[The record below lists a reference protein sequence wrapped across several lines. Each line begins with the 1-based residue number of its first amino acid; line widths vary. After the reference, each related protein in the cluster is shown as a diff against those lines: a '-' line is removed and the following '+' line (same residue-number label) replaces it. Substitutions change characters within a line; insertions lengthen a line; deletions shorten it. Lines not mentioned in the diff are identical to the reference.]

1 MLDFII
7 RFSIQ
12 NKLIVGL
19 FTIALVLWGG
29 YSFTQLPIDALP
41 DITNNQVQVIT
52 RSPSLSAPDVERL
65 ITFPVEQTMATLPDV
80 VEMRSFSRFGLSVIT
95 IVFKEDIDVYWA
107 RQQVFER
114 LAQARAQIPTSAGDP
129 ELAPVTTGLGE
140 IYQYVVQPKKGYEK
154 RYSAVELR
162 SIQDWIVRRQLL
174 GTPGVADVSTFGGE
188 LKQYEVAVD
197 PARLA
202 SAGVTINDLFTA
214 LEQNNQNAGG
224 AYIDRRPN
232 AYFIRTEGLLET
244 VEDVGRV
251 EVHRTGEGVPVL
263 VRDVAE
269 VQIGTAV
276 RYGAVT
282 RTGRSSNG
290 TGEEV
295 VGAVVMM
302 LKGENSSRVIAGVK
316 DRITQIE
323 KSLPEGVE
331 IVAFLDRTDLVNR
344 AISTVSRNLIEGAL
358 IVIFVLVLLL
368 GNWRA
373 GIVVAS
379 VIPLAMFFAVS
390 MMNLFGVSGNLMSLG
405 AIDFG
410 LIVDGAVII
419 VEATLHH
426 LGKRVKERKS
436 ERVKDGSQA
445 STGMPVH
452 TLSLFRSFTL
462 SQQEMDAEVA
472 EAASRIRTSAA
483 FGEIIILIVYLP
495 ILALVGVE
503 GKMFRPMAQTVIFA
517 IAGAFILSLTYVPM
531 MSALLLSKKPQPE
544 GHRTISDR
552 IMAVLHRMYDPA
564 IRWTLSHRG
573 LVVGVAVA
581 AFAGSILLF
590 SRLGGEFIPELD
602 EGDFAVDTR
611 MIPGSSLSET
621 VAATLKAEK
630 MLIDKFP
637 EVKQVVGKI
646 GAGEIPTDPM
656 PIEAADMMVILKN
669 QDEWTS
675 ATNMNELAE
684 KMSTE
689 LAKLP
694 GVSFSFQ
701 QPIQM
706 RFNELMTGIRQ
717 DVAVKIYGEDLNVL
731 ADVARRIG
739 RVVAGVPGATELYVE
754 QVSGL
759 PQIVVRFDR
768 EGLARFGISVEEA
781 NRIIQAAFAGAEV
794 GTIYEGE
801 RRYALA
807 VRLREQSRQQ
817 LGDVQNLLLTAPNG
831 QQVPLGQ
838 VAEVR
843 FENSVN
849 QIQRDNAQRRITVA
863 FNVRGESTPGRDVES
878 VVNDLKARLDKQVKL
893 PAGYYVTY
901 GGQFQNLEE
910 AKKRLSVA
918 VPVSLLLIFLLLFF
932 TFHSLRQAIL
942 IFTAIP
948 LAAIGGVLA
957 LWLRDMPFS
966 ISAGVGFIALFGV
979 SVLNGIVLLAEFN
992 HLKSEGNL
1000 GLRDVILQGTATRLR
1015 PVLMTA
1021 LVASLG
1027 FLPMALSNTAG
1038 AEVQKPLATV
1048 VIGGLVS
1055 ATLLTLLVL
1064 PCLYWWEQSGLGRR
1078 KKAFSKTGSLVG
1090 SALLLLVS
1098 GHVAVAQTPARNPSA
1113 QAELTLQNAID
1124 QALTNNGTTQLSSL
1138 NIAIQ
1143 RTGRTSAR
1151 VIPRTDVSVVSGQ
1164 YNSFRWD
1171 NNLTISQ
1178 SIPNF
1183 RLINRLEQLAD
1194 QSIRAGELSARVTQT
1209 DLRAQVKGVYY
1220 ELTYLNERQKLL
1232 TAQDSLL
1239 VEFRR
1244 ATEVRRRT
1252 GEGTA
1257 LEVATADNLLG
1268 ELRNQLALATADRA
1282 IALNTLQTL
1291 LNTTNPLALP
1301 DSGLTRRTMPLLT
1314 DSLLAQNPTLA
1325 LLSQQ
1330 TDLAKVQIDVEQ
1342 ARLRPDFSV
1351 GYFNQSLQG
1360 PQTLNNGQERFYGAG
1375 QRFQGVQA
1383 GVSIPIS
1390 QKAQRARIESARL
1403 GSQLAEVTL
1412 AYNRRTLQGDVA
1424 TAVQQIRKEQ
1434 GSLTYYDQ
1442 TGLPVA
1448 RQLAEGARKAFRA
1461 GEIGYVEYSQALTRS
1476 YQTRL
1481 TYLETI
1487 NGYNQ
1492 AVIELER
1499 LLGL

>member
-1 MLDFII
+1 MLDRII
-7 RFSIQ
+7 RFSIH
-12 NKLIVGL
+12 NKLIIGL
-19 FTIALVLWGG
+19 FAIALTIWGG
-29 YSFTQLPIDALP
+29 YSLTQLPIDALP

-65 ITFPVEQTMATLPDV
+65 LTFPVEQTMATLPDV

-114 LAQARAQIPTSAGDP
+114 LAQARAQIPASAGDP

-154 RYSAVELR
+154 RYTPSELR

-174 GTPGVADVSTFGGE
+174 GTPGVADVSTFGGY

-197 PARLA
+197 PARLS
-202 SAGVTINDLFTA
+202 SAGVTMTDLFTA
-214 LEQNNQNAGG
+214 LDRNNQNAGG

-232 AYFIRTEGLLET
+232 AYFIRTEGLLGSL
-244 VEDVGRV
+244 EDIRSVVIHQTDG
-251 EVHRTGEGVPVL
+251 GVPVL

-269 VQIGTAV
+269 VQIGHAV

-282 RTGRSSNG
+282 RNG
-290 TGEEV
+290 EEEV

-302 LKGENSSRVIAGVK
+302 LKGANSSEVIGNVK
-316 DRITQIE
+316 ERIAQIE
-323 KSLPEGVE
+323 KSLPEGTE

-344 AISTVSRNLIEGAL
+344 AISTVTRNLIEGAL

-373 GIVVAS
+373 GVVVAS
-379 VIPLAMFFAVS
+379 VIPLAMLFAVS

-426 LGKRVKERKS
+426 LSQRVKERKS
-436 ERVKDGSQA
+436 ERVKESL
-445 STGMPVH
+445 TGD
-452 TLSLFRSFTL
+452 TSALSLFHSFTL
-462 SQQEMDAEVA
+462 SQEEMDSEVA
-472 EAASRIRTSAA
+472 LAASRIRSTAA
-483 FGEIIILIVYLP
+483 FGELIILIVYLP

-503 GKMFRPMAQTVIFA
+503 GKMFRPMAETVIFA

-531 MSALLLSKKPQPE
+531 MSALLLSKKPLPE
-544 GHRTISDR
+544 GHRTISDQ
-552 IMAVLHRMYDPA
+552 IMTFFQRLYNPA
-564 IRWTLSHRG
+564 IRWTLAHRG
-573 LVVGVAVA
+573 VVVGASVL
-581 AFAGSILLF
+581 AFAGSLGLF
-590 SRLGGEFIPELD
+590 SSLGGEFLPELD

-611 MIPGSSLSET
+611 TIPGSSLSET
-621 VAATLKAEK
+621 VQATLKAEK
-630 MLIDKFP
+630 ILMDKFP

-646 GAGEIPTDPM
+646 GSGEIPTDPM

-675 ATNMNELAE
+675 GKTMAELAE
-684 KMSTE
+684 KMQAEVS
-689 LAKLP
+689 KLP

-706 RFNELMTGIRQ
+706 RFNELMTGIKQ
-717 DVAVKIYGEDLNVL
+717 DVAVKLYGEDLNVL
-731 ADVARRIG
+731 SDYARRIG
-739 RVVAGVPGATELYVE
+739 RVVNTVPGTAELYVE

-768 EGLARFGISVEEA
+768 AALARFGLSIDEA
-781 NRIIQAAFAGAEV
+781 NRSVQAAFAGAEA
-794 GTIYEGE
+794 GTVYEGE
-801 RRYALA
+801 RRYGLS
-807 VRLREQSRQQ
+807 VRFREQNRQE
-817 LGDVQNLLLTAPNG
+817 LTDVQNLLVSGQNG

-838 VAEVR
+838 IAEVK

-849 QIQRDNAQRRITVA
+849 QIQRENAQRRITVA
-863 FNVRGESTPGRDVES
+863 FNVRGRDVES
-878 VVNDLKARLDKQVKL
+878 VVNELKGKLTEQVKL
-893 PAGYYVTY
+893 PAGYYTTY

-910 AKKRLSVA
+910 AKKRLTVA
-918 VPVSLLLIFLLLFF
+918 VPVALGLIFLLLFF

-948 LAAIGGVLA
+948 LAAIGGILA
-957 LWLRDMPFS
+957 LWIRDMPFS

-979 SVLNGIVLLAEFN
+979 SVLNGIVLIGEFN
-992 HLKSEGNL
+992 HLQQEGNHN
-1000 GLRDVILQGTATRLR
+1000 LRDVILRGTATRLR

-1021 LVASLG
+1021 LVASMG
-1027 FLPMALSNTAG
+1027 FLPMALSNSAG

-1048 VIGGLVS
+1048 VIGGLIS

-1064 PCLYWWEQSGLGRR
+1064 PCFYWWEQTGLGRR
-1078 KKAFSKTGSLVG
+1078 KKSFSKAGTLVASLLQFLFFG
-1090 SALLLLVS
+1090 GTA
-1098 GHVAVAQTPARNPSA
+1098 SA
-1113 QAELTLQNAID
+1113 QSSLSLQNALD
-1124 QALTNNGTTQLSSL
+1124 QALQNNGSAQVSNL

-1143 RTGRTSAR
+1143 RAGRTAAR
-1151 VIPRTDVSVVSGQ
+1151 SVPRTDISVLSGQ
-1164 YNSFRWD
+1164 YNTYRWD

-1178 SIPNF
+1178 TLPNGK
-1183 RLINRLEQLAD
+1183 LNSGLERLAD
-1194 QSIRAGELSARVTQT
+1194 ASIRGSELSARVTQN
-1209 DLRAQVKGVYY
+1209 DLRAQVKSVYY
-1220 ELTYLNERQKLL
+1220 ALAYLNERQKLL
-1232 TAQDSLL
+1232 QQQDSLL

-1244 ATEVRRRT
+1244 ATDVRRRT

-1268 ELRNQLALATADRA
+1268 ELRNQLALTQADRTIA
-1282 IALNTLQTL
+1282 ISNLQTL

-1301 DSGLTRRTMPLLT
+1301 DNQLSRRAMPVLS
-1314 DSLLAQNPTLA
+1314 DSALAQNPTLT
-1325 LLSQQ
+1325 LLQQQ
-1330 TDLAKVQIDVEQ
+1330 TDIAQTQIAVEQ
-1342 ARLRPDFSV
+1342 ARLRPDISV
-1351 GYFNQSLQG
+1351 GYFNQSLIG
-1360 PQTLNNGQERFYGAG
+1360 PQTLDNGQERVYGAG
-1375 QRFQGVQA
+1375 KRFQGVQA
-1383 GVSIPIS
+1383 GVSIPVF
-1390 QKAQRARIESARL
+1390 QKAQRARVESARL
-1403 GSQLAEVTL
+1403 GQQLATATL
-1412 AYNRRTLQGDVA
+1412 TFNRRTAQGNL
-1424 TAVQQIRKEQ
+1424 TAAIGEIRKQ
-1434 GSLTYYDQ
+1434 QSSLDYYDQ

-1448 RQLAEGARKAFRA
+1448 RQLAEGARKAYRA

-1476 YQTRL
+1476 YQSRL
-1481 TYLETI
+1481 TYLDTI

-1492 AVIELER
+1492 AVIVLER
-1499 LLGL
+1499 VLGL

>member
-1 MLDFII
+1 MLDSII

-12 NKLIVGL
+12 NKLIIGL
-19 FTIALVLWGG
+19 FAIALVIWGG

-114 LAQARAQIPTSAGDP
+114 LAQARAQIPSSAGDP

-140 IYQYVVQPKKGYEK
+140 IYQYVVQAKKGFEN
-154 RYSAVELR
+154 RYSPSELR

-174 GTPGVADVSTFGGE
+174 GTVGVADVSTFGGY

-202 SAGVTINDLFTA
+202 SVGVTMDELFTA
-214 LEQNNQNAGG
+214 LDQNNQNAGG

-232 AYFIRTEGLLET
+232 AYFIRTEGLLGST
-244 VEDVGRV
+244 EDIGKVVVKQTR
-251 EVHRTGEGVPVL
+251 EGVPVL

-269 VQIGTAV
+269 VGVGTAV

-282 RTGRSSNG
+282 RNG
-290 TGEEV
+290 TEEV

-302 LKGENSSRVIAGVK
+302 LKGANSSEVIANVK
-316 DRITQIE
+316 ARIVQIE

-344 AISTVSRNLIEGAL
+344 AISTVTRNLIEGAL

-379 VIPLAMFFAVS
+379 VIPLAMLFAVA

-426 LGKRVKERKS
+426 LGKRRKGGEEERRKEEIASSPFRYVGPLPS
-436 ERVKDGSQA
+436 SLPPFSQK
-445 STGMPVH
+445 
-452 TLSLFRSFTL
+452 
-462 SQQEMDAEVA
+462 EMDAEVA
-472 EAASRIRTSAA
+472 QAASRIRSTAA

-517 IAGAFILSLTYVPM
+517 IAGAFVLSLTYVPM

-552 IMAVLHRMYDPA
+552 IMTFFHRIYDPK
-564 IRWTLSHRG
+564 IRWTLNHRRT
-573 LVVGVAVA
+573 VVGASVL
-581 AFAGSILLF
+581 AFAGSVLLF
-590 SRLGGEFIPELD
+590 NTLGGEFIPELD

-611 MIPGSSLSET
+611 MIAGSSLSET
-621 VAATLKAEK
+621 LSSTLKAEK
-630 MLIDKFP
+630 IIMDKFP
-637 EVKQVVGKI
+637 EVKQIVAKI
-646 GAGEIPTDPM
+646 GSGEIPTDPM

-675 ATNMNELAE
+675 ATNMSEMAE
-684 KMSTE
+684 KMYAEVS
-689 LAKLP
+689 KLP

-717 DVAVKIYGEDLNVL
+717 DVAVKLYGENLDVL
-731 ADVARRIG
+731 AEQARRIG
-739 RVVAGVPGATELYVE
+739 RVVNTVPGATELAVE

-759 PQIVVRFDR
+759 PQLVVRFDR
-768 EGLARFGISVEEA
+768 ESLARFGMSVQDA
-781 NRIIQAAFAGAEV
+781 NRLVQAAFAGAEA

-801 RRYALA
+801 RRYGLT
-807 VRLREQSRQQ
+807 VRLREQSRQR
-817 LGDVQNLLLTAPNG
+817 LEDVQNLLLTSPNG

-838 VAEVR
+838 VAEVK

-863 FNVRGESTPGRDVES
+863 FNVRGRDVES

-932 TFHSLRQAIL
+932 TFHSLRQAVL

-948 LAAIGGVLA
+948 LAAIGGILA
-957 LWLRDMPFS
+957 LWIRDMPFS

-979 SVLNGIVLLAEFN
+979 SVLNGIVLIGEFN
-992 HLKSEGNL
+992 HLQEEGNL
-1000 GLRDVILQGTATRLR
+1000 SLREVILRGTATRLR

-1027 FLPMALSNTAG
+1027 FLPMALSNTSG

-1064 PCLYWWEQSGLGRR
+1064 PCLYWWEQTGLGR
-1078 KKAFSKTGSLVG
+1078 KKKRTPVGTIVASVLIFLALGSL
-1090 SALLLLVS
+1090 SAS
-1098 GHVAVAQTPARNPSA
+1098 AQTPSPGLSSGP
-1113 QAELTLQNAID
+1113 LTLQNALD
-1124 QALTNNGTTQLSSL
+1124 LALTNNGSTQVANL

-1143 RTGRTSAR
+1143 QSGRAAAR
-1151 VIPRTDVSVVSGQ
+1151 GVPRTDISVVGGQ
-1164 YNSFRWD
+1164 YNTFRWD
-1171 NNLTISQ
+1171 NNLTINQ
-1178 SIPNF
+1178 TLPNL
-1183 RLINRLEQLAD
+1183 RLNNRLEQLAD
-1194 QSIRAGELSARVTQT
+1194 AGIRAGEQAKRVTQNE
-1209 DLRAQVKGVYY
+1209 LRAQVRSVYY
-1220 ELTYLNERQKLL
+1220 ALAYLNDRQKLL
-1232 TAQDSLL
+1232 QQQDSLL

-1244 ATEVRRRT
+1244 ATDVRRRT
-1252 GEGTA
+1252 GEGTG

-1268 ELRNQLALATADRA
+1268 ELRNQLNLTAADQR
-1282 IALNTLQTL
+1282 IALSNLQTL
-1291 LNTTNPLALP
+1291 LNTTNALTLP
-1301 DSGLTRRTMPLLT
+1301 QTGLTRRTIPPLP
-1314 DSLLAQNPTLA
+1314 DSALAQNPSLA
-1325 LLSQQ
+1325 LLQSQ
-1330 TDLAKVQIDVEQ
+1330 TDLAQAQIAVEQ
-1342 ARLRPDFSV
+1342 ARLRPDVSV
-1351 GYFNQSLQG
+1351 GYFNQSLRG
-1360 PQTLNNGQERFYGAG
+1360 PQTLANGQERVYGG
-1375 QRFQGVQA
+1375 GHRFQGMQA
-1383 GVSIPIS
+1383 GVSIPVF
-1390 QKAQRARIESARL
+1390 QKAQRARIETARL
-1403 GSQLAEVTL
+1403 EGQRAAATL
-1412 AYNRRTLQGDVA
+1412 TLNKRTLQGELA
-1424 TAVQQIRKEQ
+1424 MAAQEIQKTQS
-1434 GSLTYYDQ
+1434 SLSYYEQ

-1448 RQLAEGARKAFRA
+1448 QQLAEGARKAFRT

-1476 YQTRL
+1476 YQTQL
-1481 TYLETI
+1481 NYLNTL

-1492 AVIELER
+1492 AVIALEG

>member
-1 MLDFII
+1 MPTSCISQGRNFVPMLDRII

-12 NKLIVGL
+12 NKLIIGL
-19 FTIALVLWGG
+19 FAIALAIWGS
-29 YSFTQLPIDALP
+29 YSLTQLPIDALP

-95 IVFKEDIDVYWA
+95 IVFKEDVDVYWA

-114 LAQARAQIPTSAGDP
+114 LAQARAQIPSTAGDP

-154 RYSAVELR
+154 RYTPSELR

-174 GTPGVADVSTFGGE
+174 GTVGVADVSTFGGY

-197 PARLA
+197 PIRLA
-202 SAGVTINDLFTA
+202 ASGVTMNDLFVA
-214 LEQNNQNAGG
+214 LNRNNQNAGG

-232 AYFIRTEGLLET
+232 AYFIRTEGLLGSLDDIGKVVVRQT
-244 VEDVGRV
+244 NAGI
-251 EVHRTGEGVPVL
+251 PVL

-269 VQIGTAV
+269 VQFGNAV

-282 RTGRSSNG
+282 RNG
-290 TGEEV
+290 TEEV

-302 LKGENSSRVIAGVK
+302 LKGENSSRVIANVK
-316 DRITQIE
+316 ARITQIE
-323 KSLPEGVE
+323 KSLPEGIE

-344 AISTVSRNLIEGAL
+344 AISTVTRNLIEGAL

-373 GIVVAS
+373 GVVVAS
-379 VIPLAMFFAVS
+379 VIPLAMLFAIS

-426 LGKRVKERKS
+426 LGKRRNEMGPHS
-436 ERVKDGSQA
+436 
-445 STGMPVH
+445 PP
-452 TLSLFRSFTL
+452 FT
-462 SQQEMDAEVA
+462 QQEMDSEVA
-472 EAASRIRTSAA
+472 LAASRIRSTAA
-483 FGEIIILIVYLP
+483 FGELIILIVYLP

-503 GKMFRPMAQTVIFA
+503 GKMFRPMAETVIFA

-531 MSALLLSKKPQPE
+531 MSALLLSKKPQPA

-552 IMAVLHRMYDPA
+552 IMAFFSRLYTPA
-564 IRWTLSHRG
+564 IRWTLAHRG
-573 LVVGVAVA
+573 LVVGVSVL
-581 AFAGSILLF
+581 AFVGSLWLF
-590 SRLGGEFIPELD
+590 SSLGGEFIPELD

-611 MIPGSSLSET
+611 LIAGSSLSET
-621 VAATLKAEK
+621 VQATLKAEK

-646 GAGEIPTDPM
+646 GSGEIPTDPM
-656 PIEAADMMVILKN
+656 SIEAADMMVILKN

-675 ATNMNELAE
+675 GKTMAELAE
-684 KMSTE
+684 KMQAEVS
-689 LAKLP
+689 KLP

-717 DVAVKIYGEDLNVL
+717 DVAVKLYGEDLNVL
-731 ADVARRIG
+731 ADYARRIG
-739 RVVAGVPGATELYVE
+739 RVVNTVSGTTELYVE
-754 QVSGL
+754 PVSGL
-759 PQIVVRFDR
+759 PQIVVRFNR
-768 EGLARFGISVEEA
+768 EGLARFGMSIDEA
-781 NRIIQAAFAGAEV
+781 NRSVQAAFAGAEA
-794 GTIYEGE
+794 GMIYEGE
-801 RRYALA
+801 RRYGLV
-807 VRLREQSRQQ
+807 VRLREQNRQR
-817 LGDVQNLLLTAPNG
+817 LDDVQNLLLSGQNG

-838 VAEVR
+838 VAEVT

-863 FNVRGESTPGRDVES
+863 FNVRNRDVES
-878 VVNDLKARLDKQVKL
+878 VVNDLKVRLDQEIKL

-910 AKKRLSVA
+910 AKKRLIVA
-918 VPVSLLLIFLLLFF
+918 VPVALGLIFLLLFF
-932 TFHSLRQAIL
+932 TFHSFRQAIL

-948 LAAIGGVLA
+948 LAAIGGILA
-957 LWLRDMPFS
+957 LWIRDMPFS

-979 SVLNGIVLLAEFN
+979 SVLNGIVLIGEFN
-992 HLKSEGNL
+992 QLRQEGVL
-1000 GLRDVILQGTATRLR
+1000 DLRDVILQGTATRLR

-1027 FLPMALSNTAG
+1027 FLPMALSNSAG

-1064 PCLYWWEQSGLGRR
+1064 PCLYWWEQSGPSMRRFGRS
-1078 KKAFSKTGSLVG
+1078 KKVFSTVKALVISLLLSFFGIQTGS
-1090 SALLLLVS
+1090 
-1098 GHVAVAQTPARNPSA
+1098 AQTPAGGP
-1113 QAELTLQNAID
+1113 LTLQNALD
-1124 QALTNNGTTQLSSL
+1124 QALTNNGSTQMGNL
-1138 NIAIQ
+1138 NVAIQ
-1143 RTGRTSAR
+1143 RSGRVAAR
-1151 VIPRTDVSVVSGQ
+1151 SIPRTDISILSGQ
-1164 YNSFRWD
+1164 YNTYRWD
-1171 NNLTISQ
+1171 NNLTVSQ
-1178 SIPNF
+1178 TLPNGK
-1183 RLINRLEQLAD
+1183 LNSGLERLAD
-1194 QSIRAGELSARVTQT
+1194 ASIRGSELANRVIQNN
-1209 DLRAQVKGVYY
+1209 LRAQVKSVYY
-1220 ELTYLNERQKLL
+1220 ELLYLNERQKLL
-1232 TAQDSLL
+1232 RQQDSLL

-1244 ATEVRRRT
+1244 ATDVRQRT

-1268 ELRNQLALATADRA
+1268 ELRNLLARTLADHE
-1282 IALNTLQTL
+1282 IARSNLQTL
-1291 LNTTNPLALP
+1291 LNTTNTLVVP
-1301 DSGLTRRTMPLLT
+1301 DSGLSRRVMPILS
-1314 DSLLAQNPTLA
+1314 DSDLAQNPA
-1325 LLSQQ
+1325 LSFLQQQ
-1330 TDLAKVQIDVEQ
+1330 TDIAQRQIAVEQ

-1351 GYFNQSLQG
+1351 GYFNQSLLG
-1360 PQTLNNGQERFYGAG
+1360 PQTLDNGQERFYGAG
-1375 QRFQGVQA
+1375 KRFQGVQA
-1383 GVSIPIS
+1383 GVSIPVF

-1403 GSQLAEVTL
+1403 GQQLAEATL
-1412 AYNRRTLQGDVA
+1412 ALNRRTVQGDLAV
-1424 TAVQQIRKEQ
+1424 AVQEVRKQ
-1434 GSLTYYDQ
+1434 QSSLTYYNQ

-1448 RQLAEGARKAFRA
+1448 QQLAEGARKSFRA
-1461 GEIGYVEYSQALTRS
+1461 GEIGYLDYSQALSRS
-1476 YQTRL
+1476 YQTRMN
-1481 TYLETI
+1481 YIDTI

-1492 AVIELER
+1492 AVIGLEQ

>member
-1 MLDFII
+1 MTTSCIREGSNFVTMLDRII

-12 NKLIVGL
+12 NKLIIGL
-19 FTIALVLWGG
+19 FAIALTIWGG
-29 YSFTQLPIDALP
+29 YSLTQLPIDALP

-65 ITFPVEQTMATLPDV
+65 LTFPVEQTMATLPDV

-114 LAQARAQIPTSAGDP
+114 LAQARAQIPSSAGDP

-154 RYSAVELR
+154 RFSPGELR

-174 GTPGVADVSTFGGE
+174 GTVGVADVSTFGGY

-202 SAGVTINDLFTA
+202 SAGVTMNDLVTA
-214 LEQNNQNAGG
+214 LDRNNQNAGG

-232 AYFIRTEGLLET
+232 AYFIRTEGLLSSL
-244 VEDVGRV
+244 EDIGKVV
-251 EVHRTGEGVPVL
+251 VHQTGNGVPVL
-263 VRDVAE
+263 VRDVAD
-269 VQIGTAV
+269 VQIGHAV

-282 RTGRSSNG
+282 RNG
-290 TGEEV
+290 TEEV

-302 LKGENSSRVIAGVK
+302 LKGANSSQVIANVK
-316 DRITQIE
+316 ERITQIE

-344 AISTVSRNLIEGAL
+344 AISTVTKNLIEGAL

-373 GIVVAS
+373 GVVVAS
-379 VIPLAMFFAVS
+379 VIPLAMLFAVS

-426 LGKRVKERKS
+426 LSKRVRERKS
-436 ERVKDGSQA
+436 ESAEVPDNA
-445 STGMPVH
+445 
-452 TLSLFRSFTL
+452 LSLSNSFTL
-462 SQQEMDAEVA
+462 SQDEMDAEVG
-472 EAASRIRTSAA
+472 EAASRIRSSAA
-483 FGEIIILIVYLP
+483 FGELIILIVYLP

-503 GKMFRPMAQTVIFA
+503 GKMFRPMAQTVVFA

-552 IMAVLHRMYDPA
+552 IMSFFQRIYNPA
-564 IRWTLSHRG
+564 IHWTLAHRG
-573 LVVGVAVA
+573 LVVGASVL
-581 AFAGSILLF
+581 AFAGSVVLF
-590 SRLGGEFIPELD
+590 SSMGGEFIPELD

-621 VAATLKAEK
+621 VQATLKAEK
-630 MLIDKFP
+630 ILLDKFP
-637 EVKQVVGKI
+637 DIKQIVGKI
-646 GAGEIPTDPM
+646 GSGEIPTDPM

-675 ATNMNELAE
+675 ATNMADMAE
-684 KMSTE
+684 KMQAE
-689 LAKLP
+689 VNKLP

-717 DVAVKIYGEDLNVL
+717 DVAVKLYGEDLNVL
-731 ADVARRIG
+731 GDYAQRIG
-739 RVVAGVPGATELYVE
+739 RVVNTVPGATELYVE

-768 EGLARFGISVEEA
+768 EGLARFGMSVDDA
-781 NRIIQAAFAGAEV
+781 NRSVQAAFAGAEAGMV
-794 GTIYEGE
+794 YEGE
-801 RRYALA
+801 RRYDLV
-807 VRLREQSRQQ
+807 VRLREQSRQR
-817 LGDVQNLLLTAPNG
+817 LDDVQNLHLSGPNG
-831 QQVPLGQ
+831 QQIPLSQ
-838 VAEVR
+838 VADVR

-849 QIQRDNAQRRITVA
+849 QIQRENAQRRITVA
-863 FNVRGESTPGRDVES
+863 FNVRGRDVES
-878 VVNDLKARLDKQVKL
+878 VVNDLKAKLAQQVKL
-893 PAGYYVTY
+893 PAGYYATY

-910 AKKRLSVA
+910 AKKRLTVA
-918 VPVSLLLIFLLLFF
+918 VPVALGLIFLLLFF

-948 LAAIGGVLA
+948 LAAIGGILA
-957 LWLRDMPFS
+957 LWIRDMPFS

-979 SVLNGIVLLAEFN
+979 SVLNGIVLISEFN
-992 HLKSEGNL
+992 HLRQEGNHT
-1000 GLRDVILQGTATRLR
+1000 LREVILQGTATRLR

-1021 LVASLG
+1021 LVASMG
-1027 FLPMALSNTAG
+1027 FLPMALSNSAG

-1064 PCLYWWEQSGLGRR
+1064 PSLYWWEQTGLGRR
-1078 KKAFSKTGSLVG
+1078 KKSFSKAGTLVA
-1090 SALLLLVS
+1090 SLLLFLFGTQS
-1098 GHVAVAQTPARNPSA
+1098 ASAQTPVAN
-1113 QAELTLQNAID
+1113 QLTLQNALD
-1124 QALTNNGTTQLSSL
+1124 QVVLNNGSAKVSNL

-1143 RTGRTSAR
+1143 RAGRTAAR
-1151 VIPRTDVSVVSGQ
+1151 GIPRTDISVLSGQ
-1164 YNSFRWD
+1164 YNSYRWD

-1178 SIPNF
+1178 TLPNGK
-1183 RLINRLEQLAD
+1183 LNSSLERLAD
-1194 QSIRAGELSARVTQT
+1194 ASIRGSELSAKVTQNE
-1209 DLRAQVKGVYY
+1209 LRAGVKSVYY
-1220 ELTYLNERQKLL
+1220 ELAYLNERQTLL
-1232 TAQDSLL
+1232 QQQDSLL
-1239 VEFRR
+1239 IEFRR
-1244 ATEVRRRT
+1244 ATDVRRRT
-1252 GEGTA
+1252 GEGTS

-1268 ELRNQLALATADRA
+1268 ELRNQLTLTQADRA
-1282 IALNTLQTL
+1282 IALSNLQTL
-1291 LNTTNPLALP
+1291 LNTNNPLTLSDNGLSRRAMPILS
-1301 DSGLTRRTMPLLT
+1301 DSA
-1314 DSLLAQNPTLA
+1314 LAQSPTLA
-1325 LLSQQ
+1325 LLQQ
-1330 TDLAKVQIDVEQ
+1330 QIDVAQTQIAVEQ
-1342 ARLRPDFSV
+1342 ARLRPDVTV
-1351 GYFNQSLQG
+1351 GYFNQSLIG
-1360 PQTLNNGQERFYGAG
+1360 PQTRNDGQEQFYSAG
-1375 QRFQGVQA
+1375 KRFQGVQA
-1383 GVSIPIS
+1383 GVSIPVF

-1403 GSQLAEVTL
+1403 GQQLADATL
-1412 AYNRRTLQGDVA
+1412 AFNRRTLQGDLSV
-1424 TAVQQIRKEQ
+1424 AVQEIRKQ
-1434 GSLTYYDQ
+1434 QASLGYYDQ

-1448 RQLAEGARKAFRA
+1448 LQLAEGARKAFRA

-1481 TYLETI
+1481 NYLDSI

-1492 AVIELER
+1492 AVIALEQ

>member
-1 MLDFII
+1 MLDRII
-7 RFSIQ
+7 RFSIH
-12 NKLIVGL
+12 NKLIIGL
-19 FTIALVLWGG
+19 FAIALTIWGG

-65 ITFPVEQTMATLPDV
+65 LTFPVEQTMATLPNV

-95 IVFKEDIDVYWA
+95 IVFKENIDVYWA

-114 LAQARAQIPTSAGDP
+114 LSQARAQIPASAGDP

-140 IYQYVVQPKKGYEK
+140 IYQYVVQPKKGCEK
-154 RYSAVELR
+154 RYPPSELR

-174 GTPGVADVSTFGGE
+174 GTPGVADVSTFGGY

-197 PARLA
+197 PARLMA
-202 SAGVTINDLFTA
+202 SGVSMNDLFTA
-214 LEQNNQNAGG
+214 LDHNNQNAGG

-232 AYFIRTEGLLET
+232 AYFIRTEGLLGSL
-244 VEDVGRV
+244 EDIRSVV
-251 EVHRTGEGVPVL
+251 VHQTDGGVPVL

-269 VQIGTAV
+269 VQIGHAV

-282 RTGRSSNG
+282 RNG
-290 TGEEV
+290 EEEV

-302 LKGENSSRVIAGVK
+302 LKGANSSEVIGNVK
-316 DRITQIE
+316 ERITQIE
-323 KSLPEGVE
+323 KSLPEGTE

-344 AISTVSRNLIEGAL
+344 AISTVTRNLIEGAL

-373 GIVVAS
+373 GVVVAS
-379 VIPLAMFFAVS
+379 VIPLAMLFAVS

-426 LGKRVKERKS
+426 LATRRVLSVSDGAMEQWSEEQRGTMIPQSTQSFHHSPERRTVTQS
-436 ERVKDGSQA
+436 TLTQSQ
-445 STGMPVH
+445 
-452 TLSLFRSFTL
+452 
-462 SQQEMDAEVA
+462 MDAEVA
-472 EAASRIRTSAA
+472 EAASRIRSTAA
-483 FGEIIILIVYLP
+483 FGELIILIVYLP

-503 GKMFRPMAQTVIFA
+503 GKMFRPMAETVIFA

-531 MSALLLSKKPQPE
+531 MSALLLIKKPLPE

-552 IMAVLHRMYDPA
+552 IMTFFHRLYDPA
-564 IRWTLSHRG
+564 IRWTLAHRG
-573 LVVGVAVA
+573 VVVGASVL
-581 AFAGSILLF
+581 AFAGSLWLF
-590 SRLGGEFIPELD
+590 SSLGGEFLPELD

-621 VAATLKAEK
+621 VQATLKAEK
-630 MLIDKFP
+630 ILMDKFP

-646 GAGEIPTDPM
+646 GSGEIPTDPM

-675 ATNMNELAE
+675 GKTMAELAE
-684 KMSTE
+684 KMQAEVS
-689 LAKLP
+689 KLP

-706 RFNELMTGIRQ
+706 RFNELMTGIKQ
-717 DVAVKIYGEDLNVL
+717 DVAVKLYGEDLNVL
-731 ADVARRIG
+731 GEYARRIG
-739 RVVAGVPGATELYVE
+739 RVVNTVPGTTELYVE

-768 EGLARFGISVEEA
+768 EALARFGMSIDEA
-781 NRIIQAAFAGAEV
+781 NRSVHAAFAGAEA
-794 GTIYEGE
+794 GTVCEGE
-801 RRYALA
+801 RRYGLS
-807 VRLREQSRQQ
+807 VRFREQNRQE
-817 LGDVQNLLLTAPNG
+817 LNDVQNLLLSGQNG

-838 VAEVR
+838 VADVK

-849 QIQRDNAQRRITVA
+849 QIQRENAQRRITVA
-863 FNVRGESTPGRDVES
+863 FNVRGRDVES
-878 VVNDLKARLDKQVKL
+878 VVNELKNKLTQQVKL
-893 PAGYYVTY
+893 PAGYYTTY

-910 AKKRLSVA
+910 AKKRLTVA
-918 VPVSLLLIFLLLFF
+918 VPVALGLIFLLLFF

-948 LAAIGGVLA
+948 LAAIGGILA
-957 LWLRDMPFS
+957 LWIRGMPFS

-979 SVLNGIVLLAEFN
+979 SVLNGIVLIGEFN
-992 HLKSEGNL
+992 HLQQEGNRN
-1000 GLRDVILQGTATRLR
+1000 LRDVILRGTATRLR

-1021 LVASLG
+1021 LVASMG
-1027 FLPMALSNTAG
+1027 FLPMALSNSAG

-1048 VIGGLVS
+1048 VIGGLIS

-1064 PCLYWWEQSGLGRR
+1064 PCFYWWEQTGPSLRGLGRR
-1078 KKAFSKTGSLVG
+1078 KKSFSKAGTLIFS
-1090 SALLLLVS
+1090 LLLFLFFS
-1098 GHVAVAQTPARNPSA
+1098 GIASA
-1113 QAELTLQNAID
+1113 QSPLSLQNALD
-1124 QALTNNGTTQLSSL
+1124 QALQNNGSAQVSNL

-1143 RTGRTSAR
+1143 RAGRTAAR
-1151 VIPRTDVSVVSGQ
+1151 GIPGTDISVLSGQ
-1164 YNSFRWD
+1164 YNSYRWD

-1178 SIPNF
+1178 TLPNGK
-1183 RLINRLEQLAD
+1183 LNSGLERLAD
-1194 QSIRAGELSARVTQT
+1194 ASIRGSELSARVTQNG
-1209 DLRAQVKGVYY
+1209 LRAEVKSVYY
-1220 ELTYLNERQKLL
+1220 ALAYLNERQKLL
-1232 TAQDSLL
+1232 RQQDSLL

-1244 ATEVRRRT
+1244 ATDIRRRT

-1268 ELRNQLALATADRA
+1268 ELRNQLALTQADRA
-1282 IALNTLQTL
+1282 IAISNLQTL

-1301 DSGLTRRTMPLLT
+1301 DNQLSRRAMPALS
-1314 DSLLAQNPTLA
+1314 DSALAQNPTLA
-1325 LLSQQ
+1325 LLQQQ
-1330 TDLAKVQIDVEQ
+1330 TDIAQTRIAVEQ
-1342 ARLRPDFSV
+1342 ARLRPDFTV
-1351 GYFNQSLQG
+1351 GYFNQSLSG
-1360 PQTLNNGQERFYGAG
+1360 PQTLDNGQERVYGAG
-1375 QRFQGVQA
+1375 KRFQGVQA
-1383 GVSIPIS
+1383 GVSIPVF
-1390 QKAQRARIESARL
+1390 QKAQRARVESARL
-1403 GSQLAEVTL
+1403 GQQLATATL
-1412 AYNRRTLQGDVA
+1412 TYNRRTAQGDL
-1424 TAVQQIRKEQ
+1424 TAAIGEIRKQ
-1434 GSLTYYDQ
+1434 QSSLDYYDQ
-1442 TGLPVA
+1442 TGLPIA
-1448 RQLAEGARKAFRA
+1448 RQLAEGARKAYRA

-1481 TYLETI
+1481 TYLDTI

-1492 AVIELER
+1492 AVIMLER